1 MTEKT
6 ITTSSLRAATGVP
19 FRIKMAGISAAAVI
33 VTLTVI
39 LIPVYILSRDLLTQV
54 LGEQVAAVTRS
65 TSVAISADSLDR
77 IVRRGG
83 QSSGA
88 YRETRMMLQHMWLAN
103 GGSVTDLVNGI
114 AVVRADTSG
123 RFRYLVHS
131 TWQPGQAQFNAN
143 WLPPSGMV
151 DSLRQG
157 RGAVTE
163 IYDANGTKVLTAAA
177 PIVRVDGTLAG
188 FVVTTLGA
196 STLFYNV
203 RHQLQSYIAFPLVAF
218 VVAVLFAYWGAARLT
233 SGIVKIAEHADAVA
247 SGKLTHDLEYAAGD
261 EIGALADSFRRMS
274 SSLRAL
280 LLEIET
286 GASEVA
292 ATAEQLAAGAQQM
305 TASTDQV
312 AGAAH
317 SIAQSATVQTKG
329 INIAVDA
336 STRVADRAFAVAG
349 HARSAQSAADVVA
362 RSAQRGVSAA
372 EQALESMSAIA
383 RVTKDAVPAVNE
395 LGEKSQRIGKITD
408 AIGAIARQT
417 NLLAL
422 NAAIEASRAGEHG
435 KGFAV
440 VADEV
445 RKLAGE
451 SARALDTIRKL
462 ATEIRNAAIRTEEH
476 IGQVSDRVAEGES
489 VIRASSIALGQI
501 SREIEASRS
510 AVDLIVA
517 SADAQREEA
526 AALAKEIESIAVV
539 AEQNAA
545 TSQEVSAVVQ
555 QQTASMTAV
564 ASSSQHLAEIAE
576 RLKSSM
582 TQFSL

>member
-1 MTEKT
+1 
-6 ITTSSLRAATGVP
+6 
-19 FRIKMAGISAAAVI
+19 
-33 VTLTVI
+33 
-39 LIPVYILSRDLLTQV
+39 
-54 LGEQVAAVTRS
+54 
-65 TSVAISADSLDR
+65 
-77 IVRRGG
+77 
-83 QSSGA
+83 
-88 YRETRMMLQHMWLAN
+88 
-103 GGSVTDLVNGI
+103 
-114 AVVRADTSG
+114 
-123 RFRYLVHS
+123 
-131 TWQPGQAQFNAN
+131 
-143 WLPPSGMV
+143 
-151 DSLRQG
+151 
-157 RGAVTE
+157 
-163 IYDANGTKVLTAAA
+163 
-177 PIVRVDGTLAG
+177 
-188 FVVTTLGA
+188 
-196 STLFYNV
+196 
-203 RHQLQSYIAFPLVAF
+203 
-218 VVAVLFAYWGAARLT
+218 
-233 SGIVKIAEHADAVA
+233 
-247 SGKLTHDLEYAAGD
+247 
-261 EIGALADSFRRMS
+261 
-274 SSLRAL
+274 
-280 LLEIET
+280 
-286 GASEVA
+286 
-292 ATAEQLAAGAQQM
+292 
-305 TASTDQV
+305 
-312 AGAAH
+312 
-317 SIAQSATVQTKG
+317 
-329 INIAVDA
+329 
-336 STRVADRAFAVAG
+336 
-349 HARSAQSAADVVA
+349 
-362 RSAQRGVSAA
+362 
-372 EQALESMSAIA
+372 MSAIA

-462 ATEIRNAAIRTEEH
+462 ATEIRNAAILTEDH

-489 VIRASSIALGQI
+489 VIRASSVALGQI

-564 ASSSQHLAEIAE
+564 ASSSQHLAAIAE